1 MLFRSTIAG
10 RTYGWAKNARIYA
23 HKIAVGG
30 STGTPASECISLND
44 SFDLIKLWHRNKPID
59 PETGYKRPTV
69 VNMSWGYGY
78 STGSTPTGGSY
89 RGTTWSYGD
98 SGYASDSQI
107 DS

>member
-1 MLFRSTIAG
+1 MCVSNCFDVIK
-10 RTYGWAKNARIYA
+10 GWHN
-23 HKIAVGG
+23 
-30 STGTPASECISLND
+30 
-44 SFDLIKLWHRNKPID
+44 NKPID

-98 SGYASDSQI
+98 SGYASDSQMWQSAGI
-107 DS
+107 VPVSYTHLTLPTNGTV